1 MQTVGEILRAERE
14 KKGVTI
20 KDVESA
26 TNIRALYLSAIEDN
40 QFSVAPG
47 EVYLKGFI
55 RNYANYLGL
64 DGQEMVNLYRQQIN
78 PPPPPEPQTVPADDS
93 PDQPEPTPTPTP
105 TATQRSKKRE
115 NRADQSGGSSI
126 GKPLLVAILLLLV
139 VGAGWWFYFGSGNN
153 VSPQQQSAQQFPAQP
168 PPQQVQPPTVKPQQP
183 QPQQAV
189 PAQDAKKTKPV
200 TVSIKIS
207 AECWASAIADGRE
220 IYEGILQAGDAQ
232 VWEAEQTLVV
242 SLGNAAAAEIT
253 HNGRPVGKLGDAG
266 EVVTRSF
273 SR

>member
-20 KDVESA
+20 KDVEGA

-40 QFSVAPG
+40 KFSVAPG

-55 RNYANYLGL
+55 RNYANYLGV

-78 PPPPPEPQTVPADDS
+78 PPPPPEPQEGLADDS
-93 PDQPEPTPTPTP
+93 PDQLEPRP
-105 TATQRSKKRE
+105 TATERNKRRE
-115 NRADQSGGSSI
+115 NRAVQSGSPSI
-126 GKPLLVAILLLLV
+126 GKSLLVAIVALIV
-139 VGAGWWFYFGSGNN
+139 AGAGWWLYYGSGNN
-153 VSPQQQSAQQFPAQP
+153 VLPQQQSTQQLPAQP
-168 PPQQVQPPTVKPQQP
+168 PPQQVQPPVVKPQPP
-183 QPQQAV
+183 QTQQAA

-200 TVSIKIS
+200 TVSVKIT
-207 AECWASAIADGRE
+207 AECWAAAIADGRE
-220 IYEGILQAGDAQ
+220 IYEGILRAGDAP
-232 VWEAEQTLVV
+232 VWEAEQTLVIT
-242 SLGNAAAAEIT
+242 LGNAAAAELT
-253 HNGRPVGKLGDAG
+253 HNGRPVGKLGDSG

>member
-20 KDVESA
+20 KDVEGA
-26 TNIRALYLSAIEDN
+26 TNIRALYLGAIEDN

-78 PPPPPEPQTVPADDS
+78 PPPPPEPQKSSADDS
-93 PDQPEPTPTPTP
+93 PGQMEPRP
-105 TATQRSKKRE
+105 TATERSKRRE
-115 NRADQSGGSSI
+115 NRGVQSASPSV
-126 GKPLLVAILLLLV
+126 GKPLIAIIFALIVA
-139 VGAGWWFYFGSGNN
+139 GAGWWFYSGSGNK
-153 VSPQQQSAQQFPAQP
+153 VPPQQQSAQQLPAQP
-168 PPQQVQPPTVKPQQP
+168 PPQQVQPPAVKPQQP
-183 QPQQAV
+183 QPQQAE
-189 PAQDAKKTKPV
+189 DAKKTKPV
-200 TVSIKIS
+200 TVGVKIT
-207 AECWASAIADGRE
+207 ADCWAAAIADGRE
-220 IYEGILQAGDAQ
+220 IYEGILRAGDAP
-232 VWEAEQTLVV
+232 VWEAEQTLVIT
-242 SLGNAAAAEIT
+242 LGNAAAAELT
-253 HNGRPVGKLGDAG
+253 HNGRPIGKLGDSG

>member
-1 MQTVGEILRAERE
+1 MQTVGEILRAERG

-20 KDVESA
+20 KDVEGA

-55 RNYANYLGL
+55 RNYATYLGL

-78 PPPPPEPQTVPADDS
+78 PPPPPEPQTGPEDES
-93 PDQPEPTPTPTP
+93 PDQPEPHPTT
-105 TATQRSKKRE
+105 TERSKRRE
-115 NRADQSGGSSI
+115 NRAGQSGSPSV
-126 GKPLLVAILLLLV
+126 GKPLVAIMVALIV
-139 VGAGWWFYFGSGNN
+139 AGAGLWFYYGSGNN
-153 VSPQQQSAQQFPAQP
+153 ASPQQPSAQQLPAQP
-168 PPQQVQPPTVKPQQP
+168 PQQQVQPPVVKPQPP
-183 QPQQAV
+183 QPQQAA

-200 TVSIKIS
+200 TVSVKIT
-207 AECWASAIADGRE
+207 AECWAAAIADGRE
-220 IYEGILQAGDAQ
+220 IYEGILRTGDAP
-232 VWEAEQTLVV
+232 VWEAEQTLVIT
-242 SLGNAAAAEIT
+242 LGNAAAAELT
-253 HNGRPVGKLGDAG
+253 HNGRPIGKLGDSG